1 MKLLAANAVKSLPH
15 KAQIAA
21 RDLGKLV
28 QLLGIRRRLRHAVG
42 IRLEERDTEL
52 LLQGPDCL
60 GETLRRN
67 GHQSGRRRIIAL
79 LIGQLKVL

>member
-42 IRLEERDTEL
+42 IRLKERDTEL